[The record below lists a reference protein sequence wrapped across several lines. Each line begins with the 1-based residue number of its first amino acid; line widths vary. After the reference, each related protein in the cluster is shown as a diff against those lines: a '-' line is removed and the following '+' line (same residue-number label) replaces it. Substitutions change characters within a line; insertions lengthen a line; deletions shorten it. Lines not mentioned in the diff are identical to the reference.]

1 LIFEDNMRKIREKKK
16 KNLLGCPW
24 KFGIYHQK
32 IATLHITYKTKNMCN
47 QCNAK
52 KKKIL
57 KRQVF
62 EIEGNLEIIIGLIN
76 V

>member
-1 LIFEDNMRKIREKKK
+1 
-16 KNLLGCPW
+16 
-24 KFGIYHQK
+24 
-32 IATLHITYKTKNMCN
+32 MCN

-62 EIEGNLEIIIGLIN
+62 EIEDNLEIIIGLIN